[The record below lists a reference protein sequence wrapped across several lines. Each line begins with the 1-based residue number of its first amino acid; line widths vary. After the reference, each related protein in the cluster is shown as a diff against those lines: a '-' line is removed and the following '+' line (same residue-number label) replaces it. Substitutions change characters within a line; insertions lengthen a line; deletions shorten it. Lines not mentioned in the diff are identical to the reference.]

1 MSGKLPAMSLA
12 VVGIAYANAD
22 GSSRKANIERMRPGD
37 PIELVPEP
45 DNEHDR
51 YAVAVV
57 DGHGRQLGYVT
68 AERAPRIGSLIRE
81 GRELRAVFQGVAQ
94 TGAWIRVAF
103 DGDEPIVSKMD
114 EPEED
119 VDTDWGC

>member
-1 MSGKLPAMSLA
+1 MSLA

-22 GSSRKANIERMRPGD
+22 GSSRKASIERMRPGD
-37 PIELVPEP
+37 RIELSPES
-45 DNEHDR
+45 DNKHDP
-51 YAVAVV
+51 YAVAVF
-57 DGHGRQLGYVT
+57 DGNGRQLGYVT

-103 DGDEPIVSKMD
+103 DGEEPIVSKMD

-119 VDTDWGC
+119 SEADWGC